1 MDAIKHTL
9 ISMEA
14 VTLGLR
20 SQDLGDFNV
29 QSMIIKQLGRSV
41 KVRIAGVA
49 ETSPKLASGNKTATI
64 VEH

>member
-1 MDAIKHTL
+1 MDVIKHTL

-29 QSMIIKQLGRSV
+29 QSMIIKQLGCTR
-41 KVRIAGVA
+41 VA
-49 ETSPKLASGNKTATI
+49 RRGRRQY
-64 VEH
+64 